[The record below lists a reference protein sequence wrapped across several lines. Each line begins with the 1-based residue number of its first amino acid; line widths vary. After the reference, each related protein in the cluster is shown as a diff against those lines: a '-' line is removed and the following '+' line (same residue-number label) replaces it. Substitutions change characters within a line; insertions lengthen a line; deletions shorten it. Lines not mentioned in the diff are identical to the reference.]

1 MTLSTAL
8 STALGPPRWALGFVW
23 RHPVMVFGL
32 SLVPAL
38 ERFTG
43 QLTER
48 DPALG
53 IAFEV
58 TTLAVRL
65 LLVALVVRIAI
76 IQEPLIG
83 RLQGTAAGG
92 RLQQFAQRHGRAI
105 ALQSTLLV
113 GLFVLADL
121 VPEQLVPAL
130 TPVGPLYWATLLA
143 VKNLTVIPFTMI
155 WLIGAVRQAL
165 LAPDPEAASPAR

>member
-1 MTLSTAL
+1 LEQQMTL
-8 STALGPPRWALGFVW
+8 STALGPPRWALGFVR
-23 RHPVMVFGL
+23 RHPMMAFGL

-48 DPALG
+48 RPAPS

-58 TTLAVRL
+58 TTLAARL

-76 IQEPLIG
+76 VREPLIG
-83 RLQGTAAGG
+83 RLQGTAAGE
-92 RLQQFAQRHGRAI
+92 RMQQFAQRHGRAI
-105 ALQSTLLV
+105 ALQAALLV
-113 GLFVLADL
+113 GLFVLADV
-121 VPEQLVPAL
+121 VPERLVPAL
-130 TPVGPLYWATLLA
+130 VPVGPLYWATLLA

-155 WLIGAVRQAL
+155 WLVGAVRQAL
-165 LAPDPEAASPAR
+165 LAPDPEAASHAR